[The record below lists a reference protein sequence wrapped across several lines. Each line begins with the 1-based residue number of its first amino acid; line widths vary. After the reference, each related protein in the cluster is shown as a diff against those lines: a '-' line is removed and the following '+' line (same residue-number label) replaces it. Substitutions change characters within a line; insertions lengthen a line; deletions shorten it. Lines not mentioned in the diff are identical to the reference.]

1 MTDCLDS
8 LFSSMANTFNNEVD
22 LNNAEVNLAED
33 KTLKWRNL
41 SKNQFASKDKDKKGG
56 SSSSSN
62 GKTTPTVAGNDD
74 GGVAAI
80 RTESQT
86 TNTSDTIS
94 PKKEDQQRHEVK
106 TEHQEEQMLKEEV
119 KSPNTTNS
127 STTSSPSTTPTTT
140 DTTKS
145 EQQLLLVETA
155 AADSINMA
163 NKKVNKKSSG
173 ENHHHQGQ
181 PVLFVGT
188 AANTSTATTTPTE
201 TQNLQLSKNNNSTGV
216 KNIKAEEENSLNIDG
231 GKTPTTTT
239 TNTTTVTTTSSAA
252 ASSTAA
258 AATSVSTLISDQQQV
273 VAVKKSNRNS
283 CGDDDQQQQPQNH
296 QHHPIAN
303 KTESKDN
310 HDGNLL
316 LNQNKDVEV
325 NNDSSSS
332 STTSQATTKTNTEPT
347 PLLVLGNDDD
357 NKVQR
362 VTASLTTQH
371 HQRETSG
378 GGSEHNTN
386 DVDDCSA
393 AATATKPENETTKG
407 KNNNKNNVEG
417 NDGDGVDNKNKYN
430 NNSHAKANTNQ
441 NQSKLENQ
449 NKATTDVVE
458 EEESQTSSEV
468 LTINKVADKK
478 INTPCTTTDVEEGER
493 KQDGSKEGGDVGA
506 GVVDVNSKSVTVKA
520 NAAGVATTTA
530 SLPSTTIN
538 CTVTAANVVD
548 SIAADDDDDGGGD
561 VKGAKTEPNIDSDVP
576 MTNLEIP
583 LNNECNLSQI
593 SPNPTASDKESNE
606 KVNTNQALN
615 KRGRGRSKKIN
626 NAEGEGSTTNNTPVT
641 PAVEAASEQN
651 NSPTSNERRA
661 PGRKRKQL
669 DDESN
674 EAANKHH
681 EDEEGKRMR
690 RSERLCNRL
699 DGFKILDEDVPLN
712 HHHMDD
718 SPTRKALR
726 IQIDEKTPPKKR
738 GRKAK
743 IQIEAEKQHTDE
755 QISPTVAAANAN
767 KRHTSATT
775 ATTTNDG
782 GSVIVP
788 KRSQRRIK
796 PTTKILENDELRYE
810 FETKNIVRMTAQ
822 NLDSLEQS
830 DATTPTHQVVQN
842 SSSGG
847 GAGSKMKSE
856 KSEDSNGG
864 QQPHPSG
871 SSAIKKK
878 LFTKSRKE
886 MEQPRKPPCPDIDKF
901 LHEIK
906 TSKLNLN
913 RSPEDKKLSK
923 KQQRKLAKQKER
935 HLEKLG
941 LRRNA
946 SDEISDNDSLSDNE
960 EFVPA
965 KRVQVGKPSVT
976 LRVRKESTPPQPQ
989 VTHQQQTG
997 VVTTKSVTNQTSGG
1011 NSLTSNTRRKQKQT
1025 SSEKS
1030 LELDA
1035 KQLRNLNASA
1045 VAVTN
1050 LPTSTTTTTN
1060 SKNVN
1065 LICLCQA
1072 TSKYYTPKTPETQY
1086 CCAIDNIDDLK
1097 VGCSNQLN
1105 GEILNL
1111 FRPSQRVGYLV
1122 LCDDHKRRLQTHNS
1136 CAECGIFCTQGE
1148 FVLCKNHHFFHAS
1161 CAQRIVLSSKY
1172 DPQQPASKTA
1182 SRTLVLKCPHCGIDT
1197 AEKTTT
1203 ITMKSQT
1210 VPIFSA
1216 TQKPPLAAG
1225 NNNNNNSS
1233 GGAKTNSKN
1242 KSAINCLMD
1251 SPMTFKPNTK
1261 INYEHLI
1268 PESVMNVVAARG
1280 RSRSTATLTEFT
1292 TKDMYYAVKNDDLE
1306 RVAEILVS
1314 KYDVTSSMRECYNGT
1329 CLHLVATFGTLQ
1341 MAYLLLCKGS
1351 GGDFINKMDQEMRTA
1366 VMCAVNEGKYDIVNL
1381 FIQHRADLAI
1391 RGPDGH
1397 TVLHIAARTGNLELV
1412 QLIVYSYKASKNI
1425 SQFLSFINAQD
1436 DGGWTAMVWAAE
1448 LGHTD
1453 IVSLLLQQGAD
1464 PNICDNDNNT
1474 VLHWAA
1480 LHNNDLDTITVL
1492 LQTGINCN
1500 IQNVEGETPL
1510 HIACRHSSKNL
1521 SLLLIFNGADL
1532 MLKNRADELPYN
1544 CIPNENSDCA
1554 RHVGFQM
1561 RMHALHRRRSHI
1573 VCADIS
1579 NGRELCP
1586 IQALRNENNNI
1597 TPIDESDQIMLPD
1610 FRYITDTIIL
1620 QNSVQIDRRVSQ
1632 MRICTCLDG
1641 CITDSC
1647 QCTGASGQSW
1657 YTAEGRLSSDFNYED
1672 PAIIFECNDVC
1683 GCNKRF
1689 CKNRVVQNGI
1699 TIPLQVME
1707 CEETNKGWGVRS
1719 MVHIP
1724 KGTFVATYTGEILTD
1739 HEADR
1744 RMDDSYFFD
1753 LGNGHCIDA
1762 NYYGNVSRFFNHSC
1776 EANITPVRVFYE
1788 HQDYR
1793 FPKIAFFTSRDV
1805 ESGEELCFDYG
1816 EKFWLM
1822 KNRYLSCKCK
1832 TATCR
1837 YANLTQQNP
1846 MVNGGVA
1853 SAATTTVIEV
1863 DDDDDDDEDDITE
1876 TTSATTASLNQSA
1889 NIAIASTSSTTTTNL
1904 IPAAA
1909 AQLVQ
1914 NLEDV
1919 SIISVSPQ
1927 VTLTPINH
1935 NNNMTAHSQ
1944 SSGGGVNHA
1953 VAGNHHHP

>member
-8 LFSSMANTFNNEVD
+8 LFSSMANTFNSEVD
-22 LNNAEVNLAED
+22 LDNAEVNLTED

-41 SKNQFASKDKDKKGG
+41 SKNQFASKDKDKKSIG
-56 SSSSSN
+56 
-62 GKTTPTVAGNDD
+62 GKTTPTVAAGATVAITTETDSQSANGNNSSS
-74 GGVAAI
+74 V
-80 RTESQT
+80 TL
-86 TNTSDTIS
+86 S
-94 PKKEDQQRHEVK
+94 PKKEEVK
-106 TEHQEEQMLKEEV
+106 TEQEEEVQEV
-119 KSPNTTNS
+119 KPSQSPS
-127 STTSSPSTTPTTT
+127 STSHAEQHVIVDKKKEIATNLENNNRQNQTGNCNVPVNETATA
-140 DTTKS
+140 KS
-145 EQQLLLVETA
+145 EQQLL
-155 AADSINMA
+155 DINNVNMT
-163 NKKVNKKSSG
+163 NKKVQKKSTSG
-173 ENHHHQGQ
+173 ENHQGQ
-181 PVLFVGT
+181 PVLLASSCSSSTV
-188 AANTSTATTTPTE
+188 ANTNTQTAE
-201 TQNLQLSKNNNSTGV
+201 TVNRELAKDNGSNVSS
-216 KNIKAEEENSLNIDG
+216 IKAEEENNQSNNNGNING
-231 GKTPTTTT
+231 ETPTTASKPETP
-239 TNTTTVTTTSSAA
+239 TSSSPLTVVAA
-252 ASSTAA
+252 AN
-258 AATSVSTLISDQQQV
+258 SDRQQV
-273 VAVKKSNRNS
+273 VAVTIKSNGNS
-283 CGDDDQQQQPQNH
+283 SGHRQH
-296 QHHPIAN
+296 QHLTN
-303 KTESKDN
+303 KTEGKDN
-310 HDGNLL
+310 HDSGNLLL

-325 NNDSSSS
+325 STKTPTTTAAVSSTPLFVADNREQRVTPAPPQQESTKTHDGDSSAAPISEKETTHTVGNNNNNNAVDVNDNNKNKTKNNNNNNAKANQNQSEMKNQNAAISSSS
-332 STTSQATTKTNTEPT
+332 VNCNKNKLKPIEKEVSEMEDSKKRVAAEVSDIN
-347 PLLVLGNDDD
+347 NDDKI
-357 NKVQR
+357 NTPNQSEAEKEGC
-362 VTASLTTQH
+362 SLAN
-371 HQRETSG
+371 ESSNG
-378 GGSEHNTN
+378 GGGGTGGGHGGEANSKSEPETAAGGVATAAKVNCTAAG
-386 DVDDCSA
+386 A
-393 AATATKPENETTKG
+393 AATAA
-407 KNNNKNNVEG
+407 
-417 NDGDGVDNKNKYN
+417 ND
-430 NNSHAKANTNQ
+430 S
-441 NQSKLENQ
+441 
-449 NKATTDVVE
+449 
-458 EEESQTSSEV
+458 
-468 LTINKVADKK
+468 
-478 INTPCTTTDVEEGER
+478 
-493 KQDGSKEGGDVGA
+493 
-506 GVVDVNSKSVTVKA
+506 
-520 NAAGVATTTA
+520 
-530 SLPSTTIN
+530 
-538 CTVTAANVVD
+538 VD
-548 SIAADDDDDGGGD
+548 STGD
-561 VKGAKTEPNIDSDVP
+561 VKGAKTEPAIETDVT
-576 MTNLEIP
+576 MINLEIP
-583 LNNECNLSQI
+583 TNINDASISQA
-593 SPNPTASDKESNE
+593 SPNPGQAEKEQTE
-606 KVNTNQALN
+606 KPNANQTQN
-615 KRGRGRSKKIN
+615 KRGRGRSKKSLN
-626 NAEGEGSTTNNTPVT
+626 TENEGLTATTATNTPAGET
-641 PAVEAASEQN
+641 NTAASSEQH
-651 NSPTSNERRA
+651 NSPNSNERKA

-669 DDESN
+669 DEEVTEGN
-674 EAANKHH
+674 TNKH
-681 EDEEGKRMR
+681 DDDEGKRMR

-699 DGFKILDEDVPLN
+699 DGFKILDEEVSHGHGGG
-712 HHHMDD
+712 HHADD

-743 IQIEAEKQHTDE
+743 IQLEAEKHSEE
-755 QISPTVAAANAN
+755 QISPTGA
-767 KRHTSATT
+767 
-775 ATTTNDG
+775 G
-782 GSVIVP
+782 GSSRRHGNSANDASVVLP

-822 NLDSLEQS
+822 NWESLEQT
-830 DATTPTHQVVQN
+830 DTTPTHQIVQN
-842 SSSGG
+842 STT
-847 GAGSKMKSE
+847 GSKMKSE
-856 KSEDSNGG
+856 KSEDSSS
-864 QQPHPSG
+864 QQHPSG

-878 LFTKSRKE
+878 LFPKSRKE
-886 MEQPRKPPCPDIDKF
+886 MEQLRKPCPDIDKF

-906 TSKLNLN
+906 TSKWNVN

-923 KQQRKLAKQKER
+923 KQQRKLAKQKEK
-935 HLEKLG
+935 HFEKLG
-941 LRRNA
+941 LRRNG

-960 EFVPA
+960 EFVPT

-976 LRVRKESTPPQPQ
+976 LRVRKESTPPQPHVGTQ
-989 VTHQQQTG
+989 P
-997 VVTTKSVTNQTSGG
+997 TTKPVNTS
-1011 NSLTSNTRRKQKQT
+1011 SSSTTSNTRRNQATKPKQT

-1035 KQLRNLNASA
+1035 KQLRNLNAT
-1045 VAVTN
+1045 VTSQA
-1050 LPTSTTTTTN
+1050 TSSNAKN
-1060 SKNVN
+1060 SN

-1097 VGCSNQLN
+1097 VGCSNQLT

-1172 DPQQPASKTA
+1172 DPQQPASRNA
-1182 SRTLVLKCPHCGIDT
+1182 SRTLVLKCPHCGLDT

-1203 ITMKSQT
+1203 ITMKSHT
-1210 VPIFSA
+1210 VPIFSSS
-1216 TQKPPLAAG
+1216 QRPLVAPVASNTNNTGGGKG
-1225 NNNNNNSS
+1225 NN
-1233 GGAKTNSKN
+1233 KN
-1242 KSAINCLMD
+1242 KNPTKCFTEA
-1251 SPMTFKPNTK
+1251 PGFKPNTK
-1261 INYEHLI
+1261 INYEQLI

-1280 RSRSTATLTEFT
+1280 RDRSTTVNEFT

-1314 KYDVTSSMRECYNGT
+1314 KYDISSCMRECCMGT

-1341 MAYLLLCKGS
+1341 MAYLLLCKGIGS
-1351 GGDFINKMDQEMRTA
+1351 DFINKMDQEMRTA

-1397 TVLHIAARTGNLELV
+1397 TVLHIAARTGNLEIV

-1480 LHNNDLDTITVL
+1480 LHNNDLDTISVL

-1573 VCADIS
+1573 VCGDIS

-1586 IQALRNENNNI
+1586 IQALRNENNVM
-1597 TPIDESDQIMLPD
+1597 PVDESDQIMLPD

-1620 QNSVQIDRRVSQ
+1620 QNSIQIDRRVSQ

-1641 CITDSC
+1641 CITDGC

-1657 YTAEGRLSSDFNYED
+1657 YTAEGRLSVDFNFED

-1707 CEETNKGWGVRS
+1707 CEETFKGWGVRS

-1724 KGTFVATYTGEILTD
+1724 KGTFVATYSGEILSD

-1753 LGNGHCIDA
+1753 LGNNHCIDA

-1776 EANITPVRVFYE
+1776 EANIIPVRVFYE

-1793 FPKIAFFTSRDV
+1793 FPKIAFFTCREV
-1805 ESGEELCFDYG
+1805 EAGEELCFDYG
-1816 EKFWLM
+1816 DKFWLV
-1822 KNRYLSCKCK
+1822 KNRYFSCKCK
-1832 TATCR
+1832 SSNCR
-1837 YANLTQQNP
+1837 YANLP
-1846 MVNGGVA
+1846 HLVNG
-1853 SAATTTVIEV
+1853 AATAVIEV
-1863 DDDDDDDEDDITE
+1863 DDDDDEEDDITD
-1876 TTSATTASLNQSA
+1876 TTSATTSTLNQTQNMVA
-1889 NIAIASTSSTTTTNL
+1889 TTTSAAGHSSVTATNL

-1935 NNNMTAHSQ
+1935 HNNNNNATTITTTNSLSVNQHDSAGAAA
-1944 SSGGGVNHA
+1944 GGGVS
-1953 VAGNHHHP
+1953 VGNHP